1 MVLKV
6 RRLCLLYTEPGE
18 RAEKIARLR
27 LILPLKG
34 AEIEVGIMGG
44 TEKKSDTENRGK
56 SKTPPPK
63 TIEEDDV
70 EDGDIATPKRGIDGD
85 DDQPL

>member
-1 MVLKV
+1 MWSSRSAALPPLHRTGRKS
-6 RRLCLLYTEPGE
+6 R
-18 RAEKIARLR
+18 KIARVR

-34 AEIEVGIMGG
+34 GEIEVGFMGG
-44 TEKKSDTENRGK
+44 IEKKSDNESRYK

-63 TIEEDDV
+63 KIEDDDV
-70 EDGDIATPKRGIDGD
+70 EDGDFATPKRGIDGD